1 MRCFSVQEY
10 RVVEKKQIA
19 FVRYYYRMNAEFAR
33 EVCGAQA
40 CGVLTASDGV
50 GHDGAAVG

>member
-1 MRCFSVQEY
+1 M
-10 RVVEKKQIA
+10 VEKKQIA